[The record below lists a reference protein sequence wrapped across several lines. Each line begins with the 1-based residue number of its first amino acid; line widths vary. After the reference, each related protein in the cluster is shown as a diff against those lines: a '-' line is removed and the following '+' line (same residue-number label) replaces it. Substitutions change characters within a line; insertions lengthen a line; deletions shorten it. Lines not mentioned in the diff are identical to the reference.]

1 MDAGKAAI
9 CMGGIATGSVLL
21 GGCWADDNVCNRSE
35 GHFNGNDEAPGG
47 VRQRTFPRFLPI
59 STEILLSL
67 RSLSSFLGF
76 SLSDDV
82 AALSRLLFTSFSLS
96 EWRLR
101 LELEPLSSEGKPKL
115 NTEDFFAELGTVGDE
130 RLLSFVGDIVLGA
143 RRCVPDAGPEES
155 VGDTELVGI
164 LGGGTC
170 IECEDDRLKK
180 GIDDGV
186 RRFVDVLRR
195 IDEEGLS
202 GTFCGMGGTLVLAP
216 LEAVPVRLE
225 TKRSG
230 VFDVVRVGGMPLD
243 GDKAARPDPSEDKEA
258 KEVAEAIASELI
270 GDQSSDAFDAGD
282 KGFSFDIDLRSCWP
296 KDIARGLV
304 ADAADDFAASFME
317 DVDGVD
323 DNFLPSAP
331 EKLHFLDGV
340 LCRFVG
346 VVDFGTC
353 NELCLDGV
361 VGTTGTSSVIGKATS
376 LKVSLLL
383 RSEMGTSLW
392 YSRGGA

>member
-1 MDAGKAAI
+1 M
-9 CMGGIATGSVLL
+9 
-21 GGCWADDNVCNRSE
+21 
-35 GHFNGNDEAPGG
+35 
-47 VRQRTFPRFLPI
+47 RQRTFPRFLPI

-67 RSLSSFLGF
+67 RSLSSFFGF

-96 EWRLR
+96 ECRLR
-101 LELEPLSSEGKPKL
+101 LELEPLSNEGRPKL
-115 NTEDFFAELGTVGDE
+115 NTEDFFAELGTVGE
-130 RLLSFVGDIVLGA
+130 EKLLSFVGDMVLGA

-155 VGDTELVGI
+155 VGDTEVVGI
-164 LGGGTC
+164 LGAGTW

-180 GIDDGV
+180 GIDEGV
-186 RRFVDVLRR
+186 RRFVDVFRR
-195 IDEEGLS
+195 IDEDGLS

-230 VFDVVRVGGMPLD
+230 VFDALRVGGIPID
-243 GDKAARPDPSEDKEA
+243 GDKAARADPIEDKEA
-258 KEVAEAIASELI
+258 KEVAEAIASGLI
-270 GDQSSDAFDAGD
+270 GAQSSDIFEAGD
-282 KGFSFDIDLRSCWP
+282 KGFSLDIDFRSCWP

-304 ADAADDFAASFME
+304 AAAGDFAASFIE

-323 DNFLPSAP
+323 DNFLPSAL

-340 LCRFVG
+340 LCRLVG
-346 VVDFGTC
+346 VVDLGTC
-353 NELCLDGV
+353 SELCLDGV
-361 VGTTGTSSVIGKATS
+361 VGTTGTSSVVGKATS

-392 YSRGGA
+392 YSRVGG